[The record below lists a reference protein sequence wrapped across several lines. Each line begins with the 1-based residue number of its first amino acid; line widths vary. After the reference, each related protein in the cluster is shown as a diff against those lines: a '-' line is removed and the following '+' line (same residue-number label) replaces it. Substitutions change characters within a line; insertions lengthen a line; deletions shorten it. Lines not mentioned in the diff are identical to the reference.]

1 MKELEELGRQY
12 ITDGVFY
19 NADPTI
25 QIIHYLSLIKEY
37 EKKCA
42 ILGFSHLDKLLI
54 NTEKSSKL
62 NIDFFKFAKTLS
74 NDILDCIKRGDK
86 LIAIPLGIRFGKEKT
101 GHANMLIF
109 RPYENTIERFEPHG
123 YMYGTDYT
131 TDININDTL
140 KEMFEVKMKPYLKKY
155 TPKYIPP
162 NNICPLQ
169 GNSTFS
175 QYKLGFQDIEGKI
188 KGLEKEGG
196 GFCGMWSNFV
206 LELIFLNQELTTK
219 EVLQKAYDI
228 SKEDPQ
234 YLKNVIRGYVIKVE
248 KVMDKVIKTINANET
263 FTFEKTKLTINKDLE
278 KYIINYLEILGGKH
292 SHIET
297 IKAYNKNQED
307 NKKLRMKYYNL
318 YRKIEVYEAEE
329 LKTLLKKVFKYTD
342 KYDELRDKKYT
353 KIIPLILSKVDK
365 NNKKENEI
373 YEYIKKLEKNKK

>member
-1 MKELEELGRQY
+1 MKELEELGSQY
-12 ITDGVFY
+12 ISEGVFY

-42 ILGFSHLDKLLI
+42 ILGFSRLDKLLI
-54 NTEKSSKL
+54 NTDKSSKI

-86 LIAIPLGIRFGKEKT
+86 LIAIPLGIRIGNEKS

-109 RPYENTIERFEPHG
+109 RPNENTIERFEPHG
-123 YMYGTDYT
+123 WMFGIDFT
-131 TDININDTL
+131 TDMNINNTL

-169 GNSTFS
+169 DNSKFS
-175 QYKLGFQDIEGKI
+175 QYKLGFQDLEGQI

-196 GFCGMWSNFV
+196 GFCGMWSNFL
-206 LELIFLNQELTTK
+206 LELMFLNQELTTK
-219 EVLQKAYDI
+219 EVIQKALDI

-248 KVMDKVIKTINANET
+248 KTLDKVIKTINANGG
-263 FTFEKTKLTINKDLE
+263 FTFEEAGKITYKELE
-278 KYIINYLEILGGKH
+278 KYIIHYLEILGGKN

-297 IKAYNKNQED
+297 IKAYNKNEED
-307 NKKLRMKYYNL
+307 IKKLRMKHFNL
-318 YRKIEVYEAEE
+318 YKKIEVYEAEE

-353 KIIPLILSKVDK
+353 KIIPLIINKVDK

-373 YEYIKKLEKNKK
+373 YEYIKKLEKNK